1 METAG
6 QSGVAEARG
15 CSPLLRSAHPRLGL
29 VGPAVAAHFE
39 AGRLA
44 ARRVAHGRATVLAE
58 VEMDRL
64 GRRRSGDDAP
74 QGGHG
79 GFHRSLPGIR
89 SVSSNAAAGSK
100 YDRSRGNPHKRYV
113 AFRHRYCIQSDTFRF
128 MREDTM
134 AKILDAT
141 RALLVEGGVRRL
153 TVEGVAARSGVAK
166 TTIYRRY
173 RSKDEL
179 ALAVLLRMVEEVVTV
194 PDVGDIRA
202 ELIAFV
208 GGAVRI
214 LGTTVMGSVM
224 QGLVSDLAS
233 DPELGEAF
241 RDQIVS
247 TRLAEVRRLLER
259 GAIRGQL
266 RAGLDAELAHDLLF
280 GPVYYRLLLS
290 GRPLD
295 EALAERIVDA
305 VLPAMLS
312 SGTPL
317 GR

>member
-1 METAG
+1 
-6 QSGVAEARG
+6 
-15 CSPLLRSAHPRLGL
+15 
-29 VGPAVAAHFE
+29 
-39 AGRLA
+39 
-44 ARRVAHGRATVLAE
+44 
-58 VEMDRL
+58 
-64 GRRRSGDDAP
+64 
-74 QGGHG
+74 
-79 GFHRSLPGIR
+79 
-89 SVSSNAAAGSK
+89 
-100 YDRSRGNPHKRYV
+100 
-113 AFRHRYCIQSDTFRF
+113 
-128 MREDTM
+128 M

-202 ELIAFV
+202 ELIALV

-233 DPELGEAF
+233 DPKLGEAF

-259 GAIRGQL
+259 GAKRGQL
-266 RAGLDAELAHDLLF
+266 RAGLDPELAHDLLF

-295 EALAERIVDA
+295 EALAQRIVDA
-305 VLPAMLS
+305 VLPAML
-312 SGTPL
+312 
-317 GR
+317 